1 MFKRFTC
8 ILMNHRVSAMWTDED
23 DIAGGDDKAVR
34 STIRPVEASTA
45 DSKFSIG
52 GQQFVEE
59 VEHLWTR

>member
-1 MFKRFTC
+1 
-8 ILMNHRVSAMWTDED
+8 MNHRVSAMWTDEG

-34 STIRPVEASTA
+34 STVRPVEASTA